1 MNVENRKL
9 FRNKD
14 ARARLAGMGG
24 IIASSPE
31 LLGTVQKFQDAGPV
45 VPSTFLVQLP
55 GLVGGNEFLQL
66 TAAELQLLN
75 QKQPGLMSSEGV
87 MIQEATPEILSTLN
101 PAQYN
106 TTNNPNIKRMFAD
119 LGVELSQA
127 PTVVEP
133 QALVEPE
140 SSGILSQIKSLF
152 NKEDDTVSSNVAPS
166 MTSEITTDQP
176 PVVDEDSTG
185 KSQGLIGILKRL
197 ADPYS
202 ANIIGTDE
210 SGRGSVFGL
219 PPANTRI
226 GDFLQGFAKIPSRL
240 NEAMY
245 SSSNSMV
252 QALSDAYDSGFGV
265 PYLLSPSEKLQQSKE
280 DFRAEEEQLMNLRG
294 GLNTMSITEGEVA
307 AKKTKD
313 EIKRLEAEDKAKT
326 EKEQTA
332 AAAADKLNPQG
343 PNFVL
348 NPDKIKKDLDEGGS
362 GSNALLNVEID
373 KKLSPKESVKE
384 FQSMYKEMLGMD
396 DEDKEKEKW
405 HQMAMIGFAIAAGQ
419 DPSALANIAG
429 GLLEGTKMMKAD
441 RTRKQDR
448 DDKITMMAIQSAEAD
463 RRDRMAEERAIA
475 AEERKA
481 TTAEGVATTAYDRA
495 RITAKELAAATI
507 EKERVKA
514 QGSGQ
519 KMSPLEPFSDQIAI
533 LAKELLA
540 AGQVTDLKVGLQ
552 LAAEAYMP
560 YYVNQSTV
568 GTTGSKLT
576 VEEQIKKLK
585 DAGKSDAEIR
595 QMLIDANKDP
605 TKFGL

>member
-219 PPANTRI
+219 PPANTRV
-226 GDFLQGFAKIPSRL
+226 GDFLQGFAKIPSKL

-245 SSSNSMV
+245 SSSNSMA

-307 AKKTKD
+307 AKKAKD

-396 DEDKEKEKW
+396 DKDKEKEKW

>member
-1 MNVENRKL
+1 M
-9 FRNKD
+9 
-14 ARARLAGMGG
+14 A
-24 IIASSPE
+24 
-31 LLGTVQKFQDAGPV
+31 
-45 VPSTFLVQLP
+45 
-55 GLVGGNEFLQL
+55 
-66 TAAELQLLN
+66 
-75 QKQPGLMSSEGV
+75 
-87 MIQEATPEILSTLN
+87 
-101 PAQYN
+101 
-106 TTNNPNIKRMFAD
+106 
-119 LGVELSQA
+119 
-127 PTVVEP
+127 
-133 QALVEPE
+133 
-140 SSGILSQIKSLF
+140 
-152 NKEDDTVSSNVAPS
+152 
-166 MTSEITTDQP
+166 
-176 PVVDEDSTG
+176 
-185 KSQGLIGILKRL
+185 
-197 ADPYS
+197 
-202 ANIIGTDE
+202 
-210 SGRGSVFGL
+210 
-219 PPANTRI
+219 
-226 GDFLQGFAKIPSRL
+226 
-240 NEAMY
+240 
-245 SSSNSMV
+245 

>member
-75 QKQPGLMSSEGV
+75 EKQPGLMSSEGV

-166 MTSEITTDQP
+166 PMTSEITPDQP
-176 PVVDEDSTG
+176 PVVKTG
-185 KSQGLIGILKRL
+185 NPFNLPDPTTKIGEFAQGILTMPSNYYDAGKFL
-197 ADPYS
+197 FNKQADLGK
-202 ANIIGTDE
+202 AIV
-210 SGRGSVFGL
+210 RGVV
-219 PPANTRI
+219 
-226 GDFLQGFAKIPSRL
+226 D
-240 NEAMY
+240 
-245 SSSNSMV
+245 
-252 QALSDAYDSGFGV
+252 V
-265 PYLLSPSEKLQQSKE
+265 PEYIMSPSEQLQQSKE
-280 DFRAEEEQLMNLRG
+280 DFRAEEERLMNLRG

-307 AKKTKD
+307 AKKAED

-481 TTAEGVATTAYDRA
+481 TTAEGVATTAYERA
-495 RITAKELAAATI
+495 RITAKELAAANI

-540 AGQVTDLKVGLQ
+540 SGQVTDLKVGLQ

>member
-1 MNVENRKL
+1 
-9 FRNKD
+9 
-14 ARARLAGMGG
+14 
-24 IIASSPE
+24 
-31 LLGTVQKFQDAGPV
+31 V

-166 MTSEITTDQP
+166 MTSEITPEVNPSLLSGNNFSNDPTTGYSYPTDIVANMMP
-176 PVVDEDSTG
+176 PGNPEN
-185 KSQGLIGILKRL
+185 
-197 ADPYS
+197 P
-202 ANIIGTDE
+202 
-210 SGRGSVFGL
+210 FGL
-219 PPANTRI
+219 PDPKYKLGEFTHGILTMPSKYYDA
-226 GDFLQGFAKIPSRL
+226 GKFLFNK
-240 NEAMY
+240 
-245 SSSNSMV
+245 
-252 QALSDAYDSGFGV
+252 QADLGKAIVRGVVDAPEYIM
-265 PYLLSPSEKLQQSKE
+265 SPSEKLQQSKE

-307 AKKTKD
+307 AKKAKD

-481 TTAEGVATTAYDRA
+481 TTAEGVATTAYERA
-495 RITAKELAAATI
+495 LITAKNLAAANFQ
-507 EKERVKA
+507 KEIAKA
-514 QGSGQ
+514 ESSGQ
-519 KMSPLEPFSDQIAI
+519 KMSPLEPKGDAVRTFAETLISQGISTDPQEAMNIADKVI
-533 LAKELLA
+533 SPYYSNT
-540 AGQVTDLKVGLQ
+540 VVGL
-552 LAAEAYMP
+552 
-560 YYVNQSTV
+560 
-568 GTTGSKLT
+568 TTPQ
-576 VEEQIKKLK
+576 VIKNLK
-585 DAGKSDAEIR
+585 DAGKSDVEIR

>member
-75 QKQPGLMSSEGV
+75 EKQPGLMSSEGV

-219 PPANTRI
+219 PPANTRV
-226 GDFLQGFAKIPSRL
+226 GDFLQGFAKIPSKL

-245 SSSNSMV
+245 SSSNSMA

-307 AKKTKD
+307 AKKAKD

-481 TTAEGVATTAYDRA
+481 TTAEGVATTAYERA